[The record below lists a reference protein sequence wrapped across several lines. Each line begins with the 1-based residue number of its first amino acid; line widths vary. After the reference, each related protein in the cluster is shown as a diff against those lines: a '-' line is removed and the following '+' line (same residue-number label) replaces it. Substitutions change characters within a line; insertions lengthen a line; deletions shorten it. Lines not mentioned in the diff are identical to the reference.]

1 MQQTSNWQTHS
12 LYLHILL
19 LLFIL
24 FIIYGLTT
32 IKTQT
37 INNQQLD
44 VILGNQDSCSHALT
58 PVEKV
63 LCHFLWVPLLLLFIL
78 FIIYGLTTIKTQTIN
93 NQQLDAILG
102 NQDSYSHA
110 LTPVEKVPCHFLW
123 VQGPMN
129 VRRKN

>member
-37 INNQQLD
+37 IN
-44 VILGNQDSCSHALT
+44 
-58 PVEKV
+58 K
-63 LCHFLWVPLLLLFIL
+63 
-78 FIIYGLTTIKTQTIN
+78 
-93 NQQLDAILG
+93 QQLDAILG

-110 LTPVEKVPCHFLW
+110 LTPVEKVLCHFP
-123 VQGPMN
+123 VGPRSHECAEKKLILLLKLACN
-129 VRRKN
+129 TDVRPKTLVERSINDNFVNKPKEQIMLAVLLFGK